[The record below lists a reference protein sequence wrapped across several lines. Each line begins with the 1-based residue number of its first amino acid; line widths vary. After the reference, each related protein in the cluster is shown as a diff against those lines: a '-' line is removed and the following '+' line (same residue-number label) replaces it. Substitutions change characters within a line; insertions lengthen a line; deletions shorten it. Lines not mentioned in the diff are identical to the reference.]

1 MASVPKNDAATIGVD
16 LGGSHITAL
25 SAAEDGTVL
34 YRSSSDVND
43 RSFKAVLK
51 LMISVIR
58 DVASKTKSVRALGI
72 GSPGNIDLQRGIVRY
87 SPNFGWTDIPLG
99 EELRR
104 AFDVPIFIGNDA
116 RCATLGEHTYGSG
129 IGRRNFA
136 LLTLGTGIG
145 GGVVADG
152 VLLMGNSAA
161 AGEFGHHQIRSTDG
175 FICGC
180 GKMGCFEAQA
190 SGMGLLRHAC
200 ALASSFPRSTL
211 LGEKPYEAGSK
222 VIRKAAEAGD
232 MHALS
237 AWHRFIDDLACGLAN
252 VIAFVNPE
260 LIALGGGLSSAGDFL
275 LNALRPKVDA
285 LTTMSPKGIIEIV
298 RAVLEND
305 AGAIGAAVMARR
317 GGLVTAS
324 LERRA
329 DGGVVGVRGSGFGFS
344 PKGEPRD

>member
-1 MASVPKNDAATIGVD
+1 MGSVLKSDAATIGVD
-16 LGGSHITAL
+16 LGGSHI
-25 SAAEDGTVL
+25 SAMLVDEDGTVL
-34 YRSSSDVND
+34 YRSSSDVDD

-51 LMISVIR
+51 LMIAMIR

-87 SPNFGWTDIPLG
+87 SPNFEWTDIPLG

-116 RCATLGEHTYGSG
+116 RCATLGEYTYGSG
-129 IGRRNFA
+129 RGRKNFT

-180 GKMGCFEAQA
+180 GKIGCFEAQA
-190 SGMGLLRHAC
+190 SGTGLLRHTRAV
-200 ALASSFPRSTL
+200 AYSFPRSML
-211 LGEKPYEAGSK
+211 LGEKPYEIGSK

-232 MHALS
+232 LHALS
-237 AWHRFIDDLACGLAN
+237 AWHCFINDLACGVAN

-275 LNALRPKVDA
+275 LNALRPKVDE
-285 LTTMSPKGIIEIV
+285 LTTMSPRGTTEIV
-298 RAVLEND
+298 TAVLEND
-305 AGAIGAAVMARR
+305 AGAIGASVMARR
-317 GGLVTAS
+317 GGLVTA
-324 LERRA
+324 
-329 DGGVVGVRGSGFGFS
+329 
-344 PKGEPRD
+344 